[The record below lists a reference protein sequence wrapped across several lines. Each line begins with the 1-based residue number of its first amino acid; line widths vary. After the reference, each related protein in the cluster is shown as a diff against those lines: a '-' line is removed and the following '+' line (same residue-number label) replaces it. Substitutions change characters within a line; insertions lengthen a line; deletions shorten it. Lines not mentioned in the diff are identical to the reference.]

1 MAHDPNN
8 QPPPA
13 PQPQTQPERSS
24 GAQWFIIGGLVVAV
38 VVIALF
44 LFSGDNDSLVA
55 EPTVE
60 SSQPAATPAAPE
72 PAPASDGAAVEG
84 GAAVDTQ

>member
-13 PQPQTQPERSS
+13 PQPERSG

-60 SSQPAATPAAPE
+60 SSQPAATPAAPAAPE
-72 PAPASDGAAVEG
+72 PAVDDTAVEG